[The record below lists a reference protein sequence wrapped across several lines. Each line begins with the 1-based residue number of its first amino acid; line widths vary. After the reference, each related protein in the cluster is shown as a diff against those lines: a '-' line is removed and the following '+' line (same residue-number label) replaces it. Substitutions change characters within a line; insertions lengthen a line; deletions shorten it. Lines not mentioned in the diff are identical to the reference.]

1 MSSNKSLVV
10 KDNRLI
16 EASYRLDLSEQRL
29 VLMAIV
35 QARDSMPITS
45 DTLLEVSASD
55 YASLCQLEP
64 SSAYRRLKEAAD
76 SLFLRWVQ
84 LKGVDTLTGKPAVL
98 KTRWVSS
105 CTYVE
110 KAGLVRLRIAPDIIP
125 YITELEARFTSYA
138 LKNVVQMTS
147 TYAIRLYELL
157 VQYKTI
163 GSREFYLDE
172 LKELLDANEK
182 SYERLD
188 NFRKKVLNVA
198 VGQINDL
205 TDLQIMCTDKK
216 VGRSVVGFDFS
227 IVQKNRENT
236 AEKRPIKPQE
246 TPAAVSLP
254 ISLTTAERAMLKDLQ
269 AVRPDITLE
278 MIQAMSDAQG
288 IDPLMVMIKLK
299 KTI

>member
-35 QARDSMPITS
+35 QARENMPITS
-45 DTLLEVSASD
+45 DTLLEVSAAE
-55 YASLCQLEP
+55 YASLCHLEP

-76 SLFLRWVQ
+76 SLFQRWVQ
-84 LKGVDTLTGKPAVL
+84 LKGIDAMTGKPAVL

-163 GSREFYLDE
+163 GSRDFNLVE

-188 NFRKKVLNVA
+188 NFRKKVLNIA

-205 TDLQIMCTDKK
+205 TDLQIICTDKK
-216 VGRSVVGFDFS
+216 LGRSVVGFEFT
-227 IVQKNRENT
+227 ITQKDQLAKADTPKPKPKKEAPT
-236 AEKRPIKPQE
+236 LPMGLTLAEKNMIKKICAKSGE
-246 TPAAVSLP
+246 SEADVLAK
-254 ISLTTAERAMLKDLQ
+254 A
-269 AVRPDITLE
+269 
-278 MIQAMSDAQG
+278 QAMGGELFVALDQMTKA
-288 IDPLMVMIKLK
+288 V
-299 KTI
+299 